1 MRVMGIDFSSRFVD
15 CVKVPYEGT
24 GAPEWHRFALTG
36 NDAFDRARSVAD
48 AMPGRASTFYE
59 DTLCVGIEHP
69 AGHHGTGAL
78 LRVQGAILARIPAR
92 MLVHP
97 LPPGKWRALV
107 GLKGNASKD
116 DVAAHFIDVIRETPE
131 WRHHFTERPETWT
144 QDACDAACIALATRK
159 LLDEQKV
166 A

>member
-1 MRVMGIDFSSRFVD
+1 MGGTRMNVIGIDYSSRFVD

-24 GAPEWHRFALTG
+24 GAPQWHRFPLTG

-59 DTLCVGIEHP
+59 DTICVGIEHP
-69 AGHHGTGAL
+69 AGHHGTGPL

-107 GLKGNASKD
+107 GLPGNASKTEVQ
-116 DVAAHFIDVIRETPE
+116 VAGREMLYDLG
-131 WRHHFTERPETWT
+131 WTEFRMPLVPDFY
-144 QDACDAACIALATRK
+144 DAYCIALATRS
-159 LLDEQKV
+159 LIEQQ
-166 A
+166 AAA